1 MKILFATANP
11 HKVEEVQRLL
21 GAAFE
26 VVTPAQAGYADD
38 IPETG
43 DTLEQNARQKAR
55 FIFEK
60 FGQPCFA
67 DDTGLEIDALDGAP
81 GVYSARYAGDAK
93 NPAANMQLVLQNML
107 GVTRRTARFRCVIVL
122 ILDRR
127 EYLFEGRV
135 EGEILTTLHGTQGFG
150 YDPIFRPAGYACT
163 FAEMPVEEK
172 NRLSHRGKAVAQLAA
187 FLQGVKTAATRR
199 NEQSPATPR

>member
-1 MKILFATANP
+1 MKMLFATANQ
-11 HKVEEVQRLL
+11 HKVDEVQRLL

-26 VVTPAQAGYADD
+26 VVTPAQTGYADD

-67 DDTGLEIDALDGAP
+67 DDTGLEIDALNGAP
-81 GVYSARYAGDAK
+81 GVYSARYAGDEK
-93 NPAANMQLVLQNML
+93 DSVANMQLVLQKL
-107 GVTRRTARFRCVIVL
+107 HGVTNRAARFRCVIVL
-122 ILDRR
+122 ILDGR
-127 EYLFEGRV
+127 EYAFEGRV
-135 EGEILTTLHGTQGFG
+135 EGEILTELHGTQGFG
-150 YDPIFRPAGYACT
+150 YDPIFRPDGYPCT

-172 NRLSHRGKAVAQLAA
+172 NRLSHRGKAVEQLVK
-187 FLQGVKTAATRR
+187 FLGNYA
-199 NEQSPATPR
+199 